1 MGMGCKSLVLLCLCL
16 AVRVDSLRTIIANQ
30 ISVNDTDANMEE
42 SELGCQDYCVQCND
56 GATVWYGRSRSWFRS
71 FIHLFTAGWLV
82 PVTNIGSMIK
92 KTNEDVSFT
101 GYLPTTGL
109 FCEKVDIVKFP
120 ADQEQ
125 PLAYTPLMLA
135 DASVFGRIKL
145 NELKVTD
152 KYPKPWAQIGDKE
165 AYAGCRI
172 AKASGLKGSVTQF
185 FSTFQ
190 SDCDN
195 SVIHGVL
202 ECSRHSRVC
211 GAAGVKQF
219 LKGVSTWDQCNAQNK
234 NFDAPGMCPNLR

>member
-1 MGMGCKSLVLLCLCL
+1 MVCKSLALLCLCL
-16 AVRVDSLRTIIANQ
+16 AVRVSSMRTSEKL
-30 ISVNDTDANMEE
+30 SVNDTDANIEE

-56 GATVWYGRSRSWFRS
+56 GSTVWYGRSRSWFKS
-71 FIHLFTAGWLV
+71 FVHLFTSGVLV
-82 PVTNIGSMIK
+82 PITNVMSMIMK
-92 KTNEDVSFT
+92 GTREDVSFT

-120 ADQEQ
+120 AEKEE

-135 DASVFGRIKL
+135 DASLFGRIKL

-152 KYPKPWAQIGDKE
+152 RYPKPWAQIGDKE

-172 AKASGLKGSVTQF
+172 AKASGLKGSATQF
-185 FSTFQ
+185 VSTFQ

-202 ECSRHSRVC
+202 ECSRHSRLC
-211 GAAGVKQF
+211 GAVGVKKF
-219 LKGVSTWDQCNAQNK
+219 MKGVSTWDQCNAQKK
-234 NFDAPGMCPNLR
+234 NFDAPGMCPNLP